1 MSENSLQDEVP
12 KCRPRAGV
20 VSNLLSDFGF
30 GESTFCFEQKCV
42 YFGCDVDC
50 FSVCRPRLR
59 SNLQIREKGKPC
71 KNATKGLSRQ
81 LRLVCKFSCLVWAII
96 EICSNIFE
104 RILCASLA
112 QEGFSFALHGYVFRL
127 KGQTRHSNLSSAIN
141 EPIL

>member
-12 KCRPRAGV
+12 KCRPRPGV
-20 VSNLLSDFGF
+20 VSNLMSNFGF

-42 YFGCDVDC
+42 YFGGDVDC
-50 FSVCRPRLR
+50 FFVCRPRLR
-59 SNLQIREKGKPC
+59 SNLQIREKGKQC
-71 KNATKGLSRQ
+71 NNATKGLSRQ

-112 QEGFSFALHGYVFRL
+112 QEGFSFAVMVIFSVERAN
-127 KGQTRHSNLSSAIN
+127 KTF
-141 EPIL
+141 